1 MTLCSVLPFP
11 PLQRNPS
18 QYFSIPES
26 SRNGWRCW
34 EKKMCQSIQHTPLER
49 PKVLSF
55 TRKLKMLKSLEGYS
69 VILIHLQLSI
79 IWELK
84 ILMHLMLQEQSM
96 FKRGVEYENHSKS
109 FNNTF
114 SSSINSFKTFQL
126 SILTSFKE
134 YLCQINVGC
143 WSRG

>member
-11 PLQRNPS
+11 PLQRNPF
-18 QYFSIPES
+18 QYSSILES
-26 SRNGWRCW
+26 SNNGWRCW
-34 EKKMCQSIQHTPLER
+34 VKKMSQSIQHTPL
-49 PKVLSF
+49 
-55 TRKLKMLKSLEGYS
+55 KLKMLKSLEGYS

-79 IWELK
+79 IWELRT
-84 ILMHLMLQEQSM
+84 LMHLRLQEQSM
-96 FKRGVEYENHSKS
+96 FKSGVEYENHSKS

-134 YLCQINVGC
+134 YLCQINVGR